1 MRENILSIQSVH
13 SLNFNHIWVDSSASV
28 IHFPINRINHLP
40 SIGGD
45 KHTQYSQYSAIKYYP
60 PFIYEW
66 IVWLL
71 MVSVMYMGNAA

>member
-45 KHTQYSQYSAIKYYP
+45 KHTHRVKTVQLNI
-60 PFIYEW
+60 IHH
-66 IVWLL
+66 L
-71 MVSVMYMGNAA
+71 YMNELFDC